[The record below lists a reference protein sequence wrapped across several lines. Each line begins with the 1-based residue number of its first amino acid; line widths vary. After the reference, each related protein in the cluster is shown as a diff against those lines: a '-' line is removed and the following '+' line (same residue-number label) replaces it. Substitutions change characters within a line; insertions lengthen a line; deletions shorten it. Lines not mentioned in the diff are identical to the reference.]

1 MATGAAIN
9 VIKFWTQYTPAP
21 DGTLKGVD
29 MVAYAPIGKADKLTL
44 VESVSRLGKLH
55 PIEMAADNQAIAMA
69 HARWNSIK
77 PAYDAWKNGQAM
89 PDRGTPLGAWSGI
102 SQDQAEALKMIGI
115 RSVEEIAEASD
126 SIIDRIP
133 FSGGRSLRTTAQ
145 AYLKA
150 ADRQALAHDSAQK
163 EAKINALEEQLAE
176 MQKLILEMADKSE
189 AEAPKRRG
197 RPPKVEAEAA
207 E

>member
-1 MATGAAIN
+1 MATGASIN
-9 VIKFWTQYTPAP
+9 VIKFWTQYTPTP

-44 VESVSRLGKLH
+44 IEAVSRLGKLH
-55 PIEMAADNQAIAMA
+55 PVEMAADNPAVAMA
-69 HARWNSIK
+69 HAVWNTIK

-89 PDRGTPLGAWSGI
+89 PERGTPLGAWSGI
-102 SQDQAEALKMIGI
+102 TQDQAEALKMIGI

-145 AYLKA
+145 AFLKA
-150 ADRQALAHDSAQK
+150 ADRQALAADSAK
-163 EAKINALEEQLAE
+163 KDGEIATLKEQLEE
-176 MQKLILEMADKSE
+176 MQKLILDMAGKGDD
-189 AEAPKRRG
+189 APKRRG
-197 RPPKVEAEAA
+197 RPPKTEEAIA
-207 E
+207 